1 MREKRLD
8 AGDVVVFRPHA
19 AASDRFFKG
28 RRRRAA
34 AAAAV
39 GESGGVAQPVT
50 VGGGYDRNLKI

>member
-34 AAAAV
+34 AAAV